1 MRRLSLLSSLAAV
14 ALLTAACGGN
24 VNRDSAPAKPLAFE
38 DDSANCVAL
47 LHDDGGTMD
56 SLFRAKGYVW
66 GEDIVRA
73 AKDGST
79 DAQYLL
85 AQMYAYGIAGARPN
99 RREAFK
105 LYISLADN
113 GVAEAQT
120 MAGYMFLYGYGV
132 EADEAR
138 GLEMIAGAANAG
150 SGLAYLLLG
159 NFYSQ
164 AGSPAQNM
172 PLAKACYAEAKAL
185 GVAEAEAML
194 DGVK

>member
-1 MRRLSLLSSLAAV
+1 
-14 ALLTAACGGN
+14 
-24 VNRDSAPAKPLAFE
+24 
-38 DDSANCVAL
+38 
-47 LHDDGGTMD
+47 MD

-66 GEDIVRA
+66 GDDIVLA

-85 AQMYAYGIAGARPN
+85 AQMYAYGIAGAKPN
-99 RREAFK
+99 RREAFR

-120 MAGYMFLYGYGV
+120 MAGYMLLYGYGV

-138 GLEMIAGAANAG
+138 GLEMIADAANAG
-150 SGLAYLLLG
+150 SGLAYLLMG

-164 AGSPAQNM
+164 VGNPAQNM
-172 PLAKACYAEAKAL
+172 RLAKACYVEAKAL
-185 GVAEAEAML
+185 GVAEAEEVL
-194 DGVK
+194 KRVR